1 MKAVV
6 VPVKNPANGKTRL
19 SGLLSPKARHGLAAA
34 MFTDVARALG
44 GVRQADRIFVVTNYE
59 PVGQQAKSLGFDL
72 LLEQSQHSESASV
85 DWASRELE
93 ARGYDLVLRL
103 PADIPMVTAED
114 IDLLLDMS
122 PGQPGA
128 LMVPSRDGTGTN
140 SIMRTPPTLFPSHFG
155 PDSLRLHS
163 EEAHMMGVSPLIVVN
178 EHIGLD
184 IDEPGDLVMLVES
197 GRFTETFGFLMESG
211 VAEAVIS
218 SRGKCR

>member
-1 MKAVV
+1 
-6 VPVKNPANGKTRL
+6 
-19 SGLLSPKARHGLAAA
+19 LLSPKARHGLAAA

-44 GVRQADRIFVVTNYE
+44 EVRHADRIFVVTNYE
-59 PVGQQAKSLGFDL
+59 PVGQQAKSLGFDM
-72 LLEQSQHSESASV
+72 LLEQSQHSESASE

-122 PGQPGA
+122 TGQPGA

-197 GRFTETFGFLMESG
+197 GRSTETFGFLMESG

>member
-1 MKAVV
+1 
-6 VPVKNPANGKTRL
+6 
-19 SGLLSPKARHGLAAA
+19 
-34 MFTDVARALG
+34 
-44 GVRQADRIFVVTNYE
+44 
-59 PVGQQAKSLGFDL
+59 
-72 LLEQSQHSESASV
+72 
-85 DWASRELE
+85 
-93 ARGYDLVLRL
+93 
-103 PADIPMVTAED
+103 
-114 IDLLLDMS
+114 
-122 PGQPGA
+122 
-128 LMVPSRDGTGTN
+128 MVPSRDGTGTN

>member
-1 MKAVV
+1 
-6 VPVKNPANGKTRL
+6 
-19 SGLLSPKARHGLAAA
+19 LAAA

-163 EEAHMMGVSPLIVVN
+163 EEAHMMGVSPLIVVS

-184 IDEPGDLVMLVES
+184 IDEPEDLVMLVES
-197 GRFTETFGFLMESG
+197 GRSTETFGFLMESG